1 MVYFIQAYPSI
12 PKKEEQSWLEAL
24 YNYPEI
30 LLENKWI
37 QYNTE
42 EVGSRLLEMKWKF
55 ERYFILKFY

>member
-30 LLENKWI
+30 LLENK
-37 QYNTE
+37 
-42 EVGSRLLEMKWKF
+42 
-55 ERYFILKFY
+55 